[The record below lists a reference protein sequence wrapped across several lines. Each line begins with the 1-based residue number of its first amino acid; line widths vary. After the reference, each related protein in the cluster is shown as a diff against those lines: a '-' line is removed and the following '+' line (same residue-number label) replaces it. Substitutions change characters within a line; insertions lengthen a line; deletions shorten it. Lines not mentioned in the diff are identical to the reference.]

1 MDNSR
6 LEQLIDYEFCD
17 KSLLSQALTHSSYA
31 NEKTGDAS
39 NGNERLEFLGDAV
52 LETVI
57 SSYLFEKYTEKSEG
71 ELTKMRASLVCERSL
86 GAAAKRI
93 GLGNYMLLGKG
104 EESGGGRKHVPILAD
119 CVEAVIAAMYLDG
132 GFAPAKD
139 FIDTHILS
147 RLSDRETVLV
157 HDWKTELQELVQQK
171 PGRVLAYELLGE
183 SGPDHLKC
191 FNVAVAM
198 DGVPIGSGE
207 GHTKKEAEQMA
218 ARAALEAL
226 QATL

>member
-1 MDNSR
+1 MDNSK

-17 KSLLSQALTHSSYA
+17 KSLLLQALTHSSYA

-57 SSYLFEKYTEKSEG
+57 SYYLFEKYTEKSEG

-93 GLGNYMLLGKG
+93 GLGNYMLLGRG

-119 CVEAVIAAMYLDG
+119 CVEAVIGASYIDGSFAAASRVVYAFLRESIEDAANG
-132 GFAPAKD
+132 IYFKD
-139 FIDTHILS
+139 S
-147 RLSDRETVLV
+147 
-157 HDWKTELQELVQQK
+157 KTQLQEVLQK
-171 PGRVLAYELLGE
+171 SGSCNISYRISGEEGPDHAKSFTAEVYADGKLLGE
-183 SGPDHLKC
+183 GRGKS
-191 FNVAVAM
+191 
-198 DGVPIGSGE
+198 
-207 GHTKKEAEQMA
+207 KKEAESA
-218 ARAALEAL
+218 AAEDALSK
-226 QATL
+226 